1 MSHRLF
7 FVNAIVLVFL
17 LSTSARS
24 QAPTPVAQS
33 EENATLKQKAN
44 DLLLRIA
51 GQVDTLRS
59 AQNRARIG
67 SNAADALWEHDEK
80 RARTLFAAVGE
91 DIRTGFSD
99 ADPDREKHN
108 HTLFVFWQLRSDTL
122 GRIAKHDPELALE
135 FLRTTRL
142 PPGSGLPAFQ
152 TDESEKSQELRLAGQ
167 VAAKNPELALK
178 LGRESLT
185 RGFSFDLFTMLATL
199 QSTDKA
205 TAANFYQAIID
216 KLKATDLARD
226 EGATRFAFEL
236 ASQFQPPQ
244 AEERVYQELIGL
256 LFATVLANGCGKAET
271 EATSEVCYEVRSVLP
286 KFEKYYG
293 ARAAALKQ
301 WAPEADDETES
312 NLWSQVREVEEKG
325 TVDEILA
332 FAQKNPEAKYNL
344 YLRAIFKAQAT
355 GDFARARQ
363 IASDFPNE
371 YMRPS
376 MIAEIELN
384 QKRMSANPNNPA
396 SIQRA
401 LKTFPNDAQRVQF
414 LLETA
419 ARLAANDQKAAVAFL
434 SEAGQLIE
442 STNGKAQLEGQVGLA
457 LMYCSLKS
465 HRSLAI
471 VESLMP
477 RLNQLV
483 AAAAVL
489 DGIETDYL
497 SDEEWNMT
505 GAGELG
511 GMLTALAQNAG
522 CFARLDFER
531 AVAIAS
537 QLERPELRL
546 MTELKIAQ
554 GILSD
559 QAAQPL
565 FHPQGRPVIIDSQL
579 LTPPAII
586 ESVHD

>member
-7 FVNAIVLVFL
+7 FVSAIVLVLL

-24 QAPTPVAQS
+24 QAPTPVGGS
-33 EENATLKQKAN
+33 EASAALKQKAT
-44 DLLLRIA
+44 DLLLKVA
-51 GQVDTLRS
+51 DQVDSLRS

-67 SNAADALWEHDEK
+67 SNAADALWDHDEK

-91 DIRTGFSD
+91 DIRTGFAD
-99 ADPDREKHN
+99 ADPDLGKHN
-108 HTLFVFWQLRSDTL
+108 HTMLVFWQLRSDTL

-135 FLRTTRL
+135 FLRATRL
-142 PPGSGLPAFQ
+142 PPGLGLGLPAFQ

-178 LGRESLT
+178 LGRESLAQ
-185 RGFSFDLFTMLATL
+185 GFSFDLFTMLATL
-199 QSTDKA
+199 QSTNKA

-216 KLKATDLARD
+216 KLKDTDLAQD
-226 EGATRFAFEL
+226 ESATRFAFEL

-271 EATSEVCYEVRSVLP
+271 DDTSEVCYEVGSVLP

-293 ARAAALKQ
+293 ARAAALRR
-301 WAPEADDETES
+301 WAPEANDETSS
-312 NLWSQVREVEEKG
+312 NLWLQAREVGEKG

-332 FAQKNPEAKYNL
+332 FVEKNPEAKYDL
-344 YLRAIFKAQAT
+344 YQRAIWKAETA

-371 YMRPS
+371 YMRAS
-376 MIAEIELN
+376 MIAKIDLD
-384 QKRMSANPNNPA
+384 QKRMLANPNNPA

-401 LKTFPNDAQRVQF
+401 LKTFPNDAERVQF
-414 LLETA
+414 LLATA
-419 ARLAANDQKAAVAFL
+419 ARLAADDQKAALAFL
-434 SEAGQLIE
+434 NEAGQLIE
-442 STNGKAQLEGQVGLA
+442 STKGKAQLQGQVGLA

-489 DGIETDYL
+489 DGIENDYL

-522 CFARLDFER
+522 SFARLDFDR
-531 AVAIAS
+531 AVTIAS

-565 FHPQGRPVIIDSQL
+565 FHPQGRPVIID
-579 LTPPAII
+579 
-586 ESVHD
+586 

>member
-1 MSHRLF
+1 MSHRS
-7 FVNAIVLVFL
+7 FVSSTIVLVL
-17 LSTSARS
+17 LLATSARS
-24 QAPTPVAQS
+24 QAPTPVGGS
-33 EENATLKQKAN
+33 EASAALKQKAT
-44 DLLLRIA
+44 DLLLKVA
-51 GQVDTLRS
+51 DQVDSLRS

-67 SNAADALWEHDEK
+67 SNAADALWDNDEK

-99 ADPDREKHN
+99 ADPDLGKHN
-108 HTLFVFWQLRSDTL
+108 HTLLVFWQLRSDTL
-122 GRIAKHDPELALE
+122 SRIAKHDPELALK
-135 FLRTTRL
+135 FLRATRL

-167 VAAKNPELALK
+167 VAAKNPELALN
-178 LGRESLT
+178 LGRESLAQ
-185 RGFSFDLFTMLATL
+185 GFSFDLFTMLTTL
-199 QSTDKA
+199 QSTNKA

-216 KLKATDLARD
+216 KLKDTDLAQD

-271 EATSEVCYEVRSVLP
+271 DDTSEVCYEVGSVLP

-293 ARAAALKQ
+293 ARAAALRR
-301 WAPEADDETES
+301 WAPEANDETGS
-312 NLWSQVREVEEKG
+312 NLWSQVREVGEKG

-332 FAQKNPEAKYNL
+332 FVEKNPEAKYDL
-344 YLRAIFKAQAT
+344 YQRAIWKAETA

-371 YMRPS
+371 YMRAS
-376 MIAEIELN
+376 MIAKIDLD
-384 QKRMSANPNNPA
+384 QKRMLANPNNPA

-401 LKTFPNDAQRVQF
+401 LKTFPNDAERVQF
-414 LLETA
+414 LLATA
-419 ARLAANDQKAAVAFL
+419 ARLAADDQKAALAFL
-434 SEAGQLIE
+434 NEAGQLIE
-442 STNGKAQLEGQVGLA
+442 STKGKAQLQGQVGLA

-489 DGIETDYL
+489 DGIENDYL

-522 CFARLDFER
+522 CFARLDFDR
-531 AVAIAS
+531 AVTIAS

-565 FHPQGRPVIIDSQL
+565 FHPQGRPVIID
-579 LTPPAII
+579 
-586 ESVHD
+586 